1 MAAANLTK
9 ESNCHNCN
17 DLHPSEHSLVQ
28 RIVISRDNLLS
39 HRKFGWKPPM
49 EAMITCKALGIPKY
63 RGKPGGQ
70 CRRLRACCLNRQE
83 QNISVVTGN
92 REGTYKMRVKPS
104 EFAVPKFMFINI
116 CSLTNTKNQVRAPIA
131 LEADMKNMDID
142 ICVVSETYLKQDIPN
157 AIVNIPNY
165 SILRRDRNWAGTD
178 KRSKGG
184 VAIYI
189 RNNLHVVNAYRSD
202 LYEMIC
208 VIILLPTGHGM
219 LISAL
224 YNPPSTI
231 TRNVI

>member
-1 MAAANLTK
+1 MAWKTCGLTFKAAPEKRILLNVTIYCDIELNPGPELLSMAAANLTK

-92 REGTYKMRVKPS
+92 GEGTYKMRVKPLAGARCLVYIPCS
-104 EFAVPKFMFINI
+104 PVLNVPVL
-116 CSLTNTKNQVRAPIA
+116 SPL
-131 LEADMKNMDID
+131 DITH
-142 ICVVSETYLKQDIPN
+142 C
-157 AIVNIPNY
+157 
-165 SILRRDRNWAGTD
+165 
-178 KRSKGG
+178 
-184 VAIYI
+184 
-189 RNNLHVVNAYRSD
+189 
-202 LYEMIC
+202 
-208 VIILLPTGHGM
+208 
-219 LISAL
+219 
-224 YNPPSTI
+224 
-231 TRNVI
+231 

>member
-1 MAAANLTK
+1 MTLV
-9 ESNCHNCN
+9 SY
-17 DLHPSEHSLVQ
+17 SVIVQ
-28 RIVISRDNLLS
+28 RFEQLVDIALYKCILL
-39 HRKFGWKPPM
+39 
-49 EAMITCKALGIPKY
+49 LLL
-63 RGKPGGQ
+63 Q
-70 CRRLRACCLNRQE
+70 RR
-83 QNISVVTGN
+83 
-92 REGTYKMRVKPS
+92 Y
-104 EFAVPKFMFINI
+104 EFAMPKFMFINI
-116 CSLTNTKNQVRAPIA
+116 CSITNLKNRVRAPIA

-142 ICVVSETYLKQDIPN
+142 ICVVSETYLKPDIPN

-189 RNNLHVVNAYRSD
+189 RNNLHVVNVYRSD

-208 VIILLPTGHGM
+208 VIILLPAGHGM
-219 LISAL
+219 LISGL